1 MEAWAKAGPLSLPSV
16 AGAKL
21 LRDLTSDFQD
31 VSVLRFTSHIPFFGL
46 LYCDM
51 ERRLAAILAADVVG
65 YSRLMGAN
73 ESGTLAALDSLRTDF
88 INPKISQHQ
97 GRIVKLTGDGMLVEF
112 PSVVNA
118 VACATELQRS
128 LRHRNA
134 DASQDHRIEF
144 RIGVN
149 VGDVIAQGE
158 DIFGDGVNVAARLE
172 SVAPVGGIA
181 VSQSVR
187 DHIGKRL
194 DLVFEDLGERQ
205 LKNIERPIRVY
216 SISLDQP
223 SPNEAAN
230 AVPAPHG
237 PRPSIAVLPFVN
249 MSGDPEQEYFSD
261 GITEDIITDLSK
273 VSGLFVVA
281 RNTAFTYK
289 GKHVDVQE
297 AAKRLGVNFILEGS
311 VRKAGARVRVTGQ
324 LINGKDSGHIWADR
338 YDRDLTDIFAIQ
350 DEITHA
356 IVEQL
361 KVKLLPQEKKSIAQ
375 APTDNI
381 EAYTFYLR
389 GRQFMQRHSK
399 SNYQLAR
406 RMFANAVEL
415 DPLYARAYAGIADCD
430 SFLFLHYHLEA
441 GIDTILA
448 TAGKA
453 LTLDDQLAEAHASR
467 GLALSLGQ
475 RYEEAT
481 AEFERAIALDPNS
494 FEAHYFYG
502 RACVTQ
508 GRLDRAATLFERA
521 AENKPDDYQS
531 LCLLIAV
538 YRSLGRLGD
547 SETAARRGIERAK
560 NELTLHPENA
570 RAAYLGANALVTLGD
585 KDRAREWASRALAI
599 DPDDVL
605 TQYNVVCVYSLLGDI
620 ERAFDL
626 LDRLLPNAGHELKHG
641 WIKHDSD
648 LDPLRNH
655 PRYQKIL
662 ELVGK

>member
-1 MEAWAKAGPLSLPSV
+1 
-16 AGAKL
+16 
-21 LRDLTSDFQD
+21 
-31 VSVLRFTSHIPFFGL
+31 
-46 LYCDM
+46 M
-51 ERRLAAILAADVVG
+51 ERRLTAILAADVVG
-65 YSRLMGAN
+65 YSRLMTID
-73 ESGTLAALDSLRTDF
+73 ETGTLAALTSLRKNLV
-88 INPKISQHQ
+88 NPKISEHN
-97 GRIVKLTGDGMLVEF
+97 GRIVKLTGDGMLIEF
-112 PSVVNA
+112 PSVVSA
-118 VACATELQRS
+118 VACAVDIQSAMRT
-128 LRHRNA
+128 RNA
-134 DASQDHRIEF
+134 TEPAARIEF

-149 VGDVIAQGE
+149 LGDIIVEDG

-172 SVAPVGGIA
+172 SIAPIGGIA

-187 DHIGKRL
+187 DHVGKRL
-194 DLVFEDLGERQ
+194 GLDLRRYGRTTPQEHRNAPSASTAFRSTRFRRVRTAPRRRQ
-205 LKNIERPIRVY
+205 KKSHQSRFCR
-216 SISLDQP
+216 S
-223 SPNEAAN
+223 
-230 AVPAPHG
+230 
-237 PRPSIAVLPFVN
+237 VN

-273 VSGLFVVA
+273 VSALFVVA

-289 GKHVDVQE
+289 SKPVKVREVAQE
-297 AAKRLGVNFILEGS
+297 LGVSFILEGS
-311 VRKAGARVRVTGQ
+311 VRKAGSRVRVNGQ
-324 LINGKDSGHIWADR
+324 LIDGRNGGHVWADR

-375 APTDNI
+375 APTANI

-448 TAGKA
+448 TAAKA
-453 LTLDDQLAEAHASR
+453 LGLDDQLAEAHASR

-494 FEAHYFYG
+494 FEAHYFYA

-508 GRLDRAATLFERA
+508 GKLERAATLFERA

-531 LCLLIAV
+531 LCLLIHV
-538 YRSLGRLGD
+538 YRSLGRPKD
-547 SETAARRGIERAK
+547 SESAAHRGIERAK
-560 NELTLHPENA
+560 SELTLHPENA
-570 RAAYLGANALVTLGD
+570 RPAYLGAAALVTVGD
-585 KDRAREWASRALAI
+585 YDRAREWASRALSI

-605 TQYNVVCVYSLLGDI
+605 TQYNVACVYSLLGDI

-626 LDRLLPNAGHELKHG
+626 LERLLPNAGHELKHG

-648 LDPLRNH
+648 LDPLRKH

-662 ELVGK
+662 EVIEPG